1 VEAFWSVVG
10 VLGVWR
16 VTHLLHA
23 EDGPWRIV
31 AKLRQSAGTGMAG
44 ELLDCF
50 YCLSL
55 WVAVPFAWLVG
66 HGWTARLLLWPA
78 LSGGAIMLERATA
91 REAPAPSAAW
101 VEYSGHEEVD
111 DALLRE
117 RDAAVRRARAGERD
131 S

>member
-16 VTHLLHA
+16 ITHLLHA
-23 EDGPWRIV
+23 EDGPWDIV
-31 AKLRQSAGTGMAG
+31 VKLRRSAGTGMTG

-55 WVAVPFAWLVG
+55 WVAVPFACLVG

-78 LSGGAIMLERATA
+78 LSGGAIMLERVTA
-91 REAPAPSAAW
+91 RDAPAPAAAW
-101 VEYSGHEEVD
+101 VEHSGHEEVD

-117 RDAAVRRARAGERD
+117 RDAAVRRAGAGERD
-131 S
+131 P